1 MTKMRKKD
9 HCPSCGLTGMK
20 PFTNRD
26 FTASCKHVAVDV
38 RGLSGL
44 ECVDDSCKE
53 IVFKD
58 ASAKLYAAA
67 SDKAVALYRGER
79 LREIRL
85 KLGLTQLEMIR
96 KVSGGGHNAISR
108 YENGEVCVPTP
119 LWVLL
124 GLLDKR
130 PELINEIRVTF

>member
-1 MTKMRKKD
+1 MSKKD
-9 HCPSCGLTGMK
+9 HCPSCGLSGMK
-20 PFTNRD
+20 PFTKRD
-26 FTASCKHVAVDV
+26 FTARCKHVAVEV
-38 RGLSGL
+38 RGLSGH
-44 ECVDDSCKE
+44 ECVDANCKE
-53 IVFKD
+53 IVFEG
-58 ASAKLYAAA
+58 ASTKRYAAA

-96 KVSGGGHNAISR
+96 KISGGGHNAISR

-124 GLLDKR
+124 GLLEKR